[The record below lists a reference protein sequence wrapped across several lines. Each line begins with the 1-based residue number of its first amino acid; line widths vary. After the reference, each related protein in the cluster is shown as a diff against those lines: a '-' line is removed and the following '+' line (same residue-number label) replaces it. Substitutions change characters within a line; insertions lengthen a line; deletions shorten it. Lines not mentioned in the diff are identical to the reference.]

1 MRSQMT
7 RLTGPA
13 VLVCLTLVA
22 NSGAWAR
29 PAHEPAAV
37 PRGGVSLAENLVA
50 WTLSLL
56 FEKQGAPHTKP
67 ASKPPHIH
75 TKEGPQADP
84 NGTSPH

>member
-7 RLTGPA
+7 RLTVPA
-13 VLVCLTLVA
+13 VLVCFALVSS
-22 NSGAWAR
+22 SGAWAR
-29 PAHEPAAV
+29 PVHEPAPV
-37 PRGGVSLAENLVA
+37 LQGEVSLAENLVA

-56 FEKQGAPHTKP
+56 FEKQGTPHTKP